1 MNTIPWINEFLVI
14 TIAIEHRVHA
24 QVLYDDVTLFTK
36 LTDFSNLLED
46 MFTSTNV
53 SLQTVDVVRVFQSK

>member
-14 TIAIEHRVHA
+14 KIAIEHRVHA

>member
-1 MNTIPWINEFLVI
+1 MNKIPWINEFLVI
-14 TIAIEHRVHA
+14 KIAIEHCVHV